1 MADHACPRCSAHDAA
16 VPTEVQLRQ
25 LISDDEGLESDAFVP
40 LASTA
45 EQAIALA
52 AVAHGLKLM
61 IGAFGIEIA
70 GARLRRSL
78 SVVNSFARLARVFR
92 RVDEA
97 RAPVQAEI
105 RARYDRGEIGP
116 AQANEIAKAA
126 PTPDYDGRE
135 RDDAWLKRVT
145 GEGVDAL

>member
-1 MADHACPRCSAHDAA
+1 MADPCPRCASHDAA

-25 LISDDEGLESDAFVP
+25 LISENEGLESDAFVP
-40 LASTA
+40 LAGTA
-45 EQAIALA
+45 DQAIALA
-52 AVAHGLKLM
+52 AFAHGLKLM
-61 IGAFGIEIA
+61 ISAFGIEIA

-78 SVVNSFARLARVFR
+78 AVVNSFARLARVFR
-92 RVDEA
+92 RVEEA
-97 RAPVQAEI
+97 RAPIQADI

-116 AQANEIAKAA
+116 SEANEIARAA

-135 RDDAWLKRVT
+135 RDDAWLRKVT

>member
-1 MADHACPRCSAHDAA
+1 MSDSCPRCAAHDAA

-25 LISDDEGLESDAFVP
+25 LISEDEGLESDAFVP
-40 LASTA
+40 LAGTA
-45 EQAIALA
+45 DQAIALA
-52 AVAHGLKLM
+52 AFAHGLKLM
-61 IGAFGIEIA
+61 ISAFGIEIA

-78 SVVNSFARLARVFR
+78 AVVNSFARLARVFR
-92 RVDEA
+92 RVEEA
-97 RAPVQAEI
+97 RAPIQAEI

-116 AQANEIAKAA
+116 AQANEIAQAM

-135 RDDAWLKRVT
+135 RDDAWLRKVT